1 MALYFTFSGPPPS
14 PTPSLSLVCHL
25 ILVFIITV
33 EILYAFCFVVA
44 LVMTPKGK
52 SGNAGSFITDYCY
65 NCSILLL
72 TVLLLLWHIY
82 RFSYVYIGMQMVY
95 AM

>member
-14 PTPSLSLVCHL
+14 PTPFLSLACHL

-72 TVLLLLWHIY
+72 LTFLGFTFIII
-82 RFSYVYIGMQMVY
+82 FKYV
-95 AM
+95 